1 MAMVSS
7 TLMPRRA
14 EFHFRLVDERAGERV
29 NKASEREKY
38 HIIFPSCWVES
49 EADLDMQLSERS
61 GPAGG
66 HGLLATTSSLDETLS
81 EIQMQF
87 IESRLFH
94 VTMLTL

>member
-1 MAMVSS
+1 MVSS

-29 NKASEREKY
+29 NKANKASEREKY

-81 EIQMQF
+81 KMEAEIAAMEQ
-87 IESRLFH
+87 LH
-94 VTMLTL
+94 N

>member
-1 MAMVSS
+1 MVSS

-61 GPAGG
+61 GLAAGSR
-66 HGLLATTSSLDETLS
+66 GLLATTSSLDETLS
-81 EIQMQF
+81 KMEAEIAAMEQ
-87 IESRLFH
+87 LH
-94 VTMLTL
+94 N